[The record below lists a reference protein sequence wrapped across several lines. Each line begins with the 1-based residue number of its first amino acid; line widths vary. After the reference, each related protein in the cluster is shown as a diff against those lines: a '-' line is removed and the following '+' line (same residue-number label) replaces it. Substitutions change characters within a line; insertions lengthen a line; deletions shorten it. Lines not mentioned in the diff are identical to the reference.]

1 MAEKPS
7 SAEEVA
13 EVVRAHARISAVGG
27 RTKPALV
34 GEGKELGLSG
44 LTGITD
50 YKASEYTFTARAGT
64 TIREVEEVLK
74 AKRQYLPFDPL
85 FAESGATLGGTVASG
100 ACGPGRF
107 RFGGLRDFFIGV
119 QFVDGAG
126 ELVRSGGK
134 VVKNAAGFD
143 LPKFLVGSMGR
154 FGVMT
159 ELSFKVFPAPFET
172 VNLSVICPDHVSA
185 VERLAEVA
193 SSRWEADALEY
204 DPSGKTILLRLGGP
218 GEALDQICEEIEGR
232 WPGEVEQFKGTTGW
246 RDLREAR
253 WAQGAFLVK
262 VPITLSRV
270 SRLADWVDGCAGA
283 VRCWCSSGGNVAWLS
298 FGRNELNAVD
308 EVLRGHSMA
317 GVTLRG
323 SDPNGPWLGERR
335 ESAILGAVKKA
346 LDPGNRFPEI

>member
-1 MAEKPS
+1 MVAKPV

-34 GEGKELGLSG
+34 GEGEELELSG

-64 TIREVEEVLK
+64 PVREVEEALE

-107 RFGGLRDFFIGV
+107 RFGGLRDFLIGV

-126 ELVRSGGK
+126 ELVRSGGR

-143 LPKFLVGSMGR
+143 LPKLLVGSMGR

-159 ELSFKVFPAPFET
+159 ELSFKVFPAPSET
-172 VNLSVICPDHVSA
+172 VTLSVACPDHGSA
-185 VERLAEVA
+185 VERLAGVA
-193 SSRWEADALEY
+193 SSRWEADALDY
-204 DPSGKTILLRLGGP
+204 DLSGKAIRLRLGGP

-232 WPGEVEQFKGTTGW
+232 WPGEVERFKGAAGW
-246 RDLREAR
+246 RDQREVR
-253 WAQGAFLVK
+253 WARGEFLVK
-262 VPITLSRV
+262 VPIALSGV
-270 SRLADWVDGCAGA
+270 SQLARWVDGCGGL
-283 VRCWCSSGGNVAWLS
+283 VQCWCSSGGNVAWLS
-298 FGRNELNAVD
+298 FGRNELDAVD
-308 EVLRGHSMA
+308 EMLRGYSMA
-317 GVTLRG
+317 GLALRG
-323 SDPNGPWLGERR
+323 SGSSGPWLGERR
-335 ESAILGAVKKA
+335 ANAILGEVKEA
-346 LDPGNRFPEI
+346 LDPGSRFPEI